1 VARSAV
7 ACKLGVEADAFRVGL
22 QPEWHTRVP
31 EGTDP
36 CLPPDVLKDYE
47 LATASVSFDSGS
59 RQIMGFSPRGPD
71 ESAEASN
78 NWAISPRR
86 SSTGRP
92 ILANDPHRAYSIPSL
107 RYLVHLSA
115 SGLNVIGAGEPCLPG
130 ISIGHNGAIAFG
142 LTIFGID
149 QEDLYIYD
157 IDPADPSRYRY
168 KGNWEQFRVI
178 EERVRVRDAPDATVR
193 LLFSRHGPVVHV
205 DAQRHRAYAIRSVW
219 FEPGTA
225 AYFGSFAYMRA
236 KSFAEF

>member
-1 VARSAV
+1 
-7 ACKLGVEADAFRVGL
+7 
-22 QPEWHTRVP
+22 
-31 EGTDP
+31 
-36 CLPPDVLKDYE
+36 
-47 LATASVSFDSGS
+47 
-59 RQIMGFSPRGPD
+59 
-71 ESAEASN
+71 
-78 NWAISPRR
+78 
-86 SSTGRP
+86 
-92 ILANDPHRAYSIPSL
+92 
-107 RYLVHLSA
+107 
-115 SGLNVIGAGEPCLPG
+115 
-130 ISIGHNGAIAFG
+130 
-142 LTIFGID
+142 IFGID

-236 KSFAEF
+236 KSFAEFKAALGQWGTPAENQAYADTAGHIGLVSRGLAPRRPNWDGLLPVPGDGRYEW